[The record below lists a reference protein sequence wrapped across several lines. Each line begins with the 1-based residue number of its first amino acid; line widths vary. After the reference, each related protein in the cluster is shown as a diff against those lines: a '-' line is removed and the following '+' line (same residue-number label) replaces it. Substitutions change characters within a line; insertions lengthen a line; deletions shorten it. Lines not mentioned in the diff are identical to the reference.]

1 MIFFLKMENRRPYFK
16 MYLIAV
22 IMCSYTALTFGQ
34 TKTNTHNQVQF
45 VFDRLISVYGSSKTE
60 PKFEIVKKGKV
71 PIPPAKY
78 ISDGQPTIQIDEA
91 FYKICQTFGK
101 DSLNALAIVLSHELT
116 HHFNDHTF
124 CRDYGFANLNAVNPN
139 LKKTIGSASSN
150 ARKDKETEADI
161 KGFFFAAAA
170 GFEPHGLQEKLI
182 IKIYKAYNLT
192 DKQEN
197 YPSLQE
203 RIDLAQSADKKASE
217 LFNDFKNGLVALEN
231 KQYDVAIKCFESANG
246 KIPFRENLNNI
257 GVAKT
262 LKAIEK
268 LPIEDKSHPSRFVY
282 PLEVDFYSRLQNET
296 TRGGLD
302 DTNEEMEKLLK
313 DAQKDFEE
321 AIRLDPNFTKGYI
334 NLACVMDLLGD
345 PEGAISKVTKQL
357 LPKDKRESVDAQR
370 ILAIAYFHSNVKE
383 YQEKADAIWKQ
394 LGK

>member
-1 MIFFLKMENRRPYFK
+1 MENKRPYFK

-22 IMCSYTALTFGQ
+22 LMCSYTGLTFGQ
-34 TKTNTHNQVQF
+34 TNTNTHNQVQF
-45 VFDRLISVYGSSKTE
+45 VFDRLISVYGSAKTE
-60 PKFEIVKKGKV
+60 PKFIIVKKGKV
-71 PIPPAKY
+71 AIPPAKY
-78 ISDGQPTIQIDEA
+78 ISGGQPSIEIDEA

-101 DSLNALAIVLSHELT
+101 DSLNTLAIVLSHELT

-124 CRDYGFANLNAVNPN
+124 CRDYGFANLNTVKPN

-182 IKIYKAYNLT
+182 TKIYKVYNLENI
-192 DKQEN
+192 QEN

-217 LFNDFKNGLVALEN
+217 LYNDFKNGLVALEN

-257 GVAKT
+257 GVANTRKALI
-262 LKAIEK
+262 LKESSENEK
-268 LPIEDKSHPSRFVY
+268 LFPHRFLYPIEIENK
-282 PLEVDFYSRLQNET
+282 SRLSKEI
-296 TRGGLD
+296 TRGDLD
-302 DTNEEMEKLLK
+302 DTSEEMEKLLK
-313 DAQKDFEE
+313 DAQKNFEE
-321 AIRLDPNFTKGYI
+321 AIRLDPSFTKGYI
-334 NLACVMDLLGD
+334 NLACVLDLLGD

-357 LPKDKRESVDAQR
+357 LPKVERESIDAQR
-370 ILAIAYFHSNVKE
+370 ILAISYFHSNVKE
-383 YQEKADAIWKQ
+383 YQENAEEIWKQ

>member
-1 MIFFLKMENRRPYFK
+1 MIFYLKMENKRPYFK

-22 IMCSYTALTFGQ
+22 LMCSYTGLTFGQ
-34 TKTNTHNQVQF
+34 NNTNTNNQVQF
-45 VFDRLISVYGSSKTE
+45 VFDQLISVYGSAKTE

-78 ISDGQPTIQIDEA
+78 VTEGQPTIQIDEA

-124 CRDYGFANLNAVNPN
+124 CRDYGFANLNTVKPN

-182 IKIYKAYNLT
+182 TKIYKAYNLT
-192 DKQEN
+192 DIQEN

-203 RIDLAQSADKKASE
+203 RRDLAQSAEKKASE
-217 LFNDFKNGLVALEN
+217 LYNDFKNGLVALEN

-257 GVAKT
+257 GVAKARKALL
-262 LKAIEK
+262 LKVKTSEEYNF
-268 LPIEDKSHPSRFVY
+268 PNRFLY
-282 PLEVDFYSRLQNET
+282 PLEVENKSRLAQET
-296 TRGGLD
+296 TRSNND
-302 DTNEEMEKLLK
+302 RAQQMTELLLS
-313 DAQKDFEE
+313 AQKDFQE
-321 AIRLDPNFTKGYI
+321 AIRLDPKFTKGYI
-334 NLACVMDLLGD
+334 NLACVYELLGN
-345 PEGAISKVTKQL
+345 PEGAIGKIKELTLEKQ
-357 LPKDKRESVDAQR
+357 KTNDAQR
-370 ILAIAYFHSNVKE
+370 ILAIAYYHNN
-383 YQEKADAIWKQ
+383 QETNANSIWSALKI
-394 LGK
+394 

>member
-1 MIFFLKMENRRPYFK
+1 MENKRPYFK

-22 IMCSYTALTFGQ
+22 LMCSYTGLTFGQ
-34 TKTNTHNQVQF
+34 TNTNTHNQVQF
-45 VFDRLISVYGSSKTE
+45 VFDRLISVYGSAKTE
-60 PKFEIVKKGKV
+60 PKFIIVKKGKV
-71 PIPPAKY
+71 AIPPAKY

-101 DSLNALAIVLSHELT
+101 DSLNALTIVLSHELT

-124 CRDYGFANLNAVNPN
+124 CRDYGFANLNTVKPN

-182 IKIYKAYNLT
+182 IIIYKAYNLE
-192 DKQEN
+192 KIQEN

-217 LFNDFKNGLVALEN
+217 LYNDFKNGLVALEN

-257 GVAKT
+257 GVAKSRKALL
-262 LKAIEK
+262 LKEK
-268 LPIEDKSHPSRFVY
+268 TSEEYKFPNRFLY
-282 PLEVDFYSRLQNET
+282 PLEVENKSRLAQEN
-296 TRGGLD
+296 TRSNND
-302 DTNEEMEKLLK
+302 RAQQMTELLLS
-313 DAQKDFEE
+313 AQKDFQEV
-321 AIRLDPNFTKGYI
+321 IRLDPKFTKGYI
-334 NLACVMDLLGD
+334 NLACVYELLGKFNLALGTI
-345 PEGAISKVTKQL
+345 EELTKEQQNTN
-357 LPKDKRESVDAQR
+357 EAQR
-370 ILAIAYFHSNVKE
+370 ILAITYYYNNEEK
-383 YQEKADAIWKQ
+383 KADEIWKE
-394 LGK
+394 LKM

>member
-1 MIFFLKMENRRPYFK
+1 MIFYLKMENKRPYFK

-22 IMCSYTALTFGQ
+22 LMCSYTGLTFGQ
-34 TKTNTHNQVQF
+34 TNTNTHNQVQF
-45 VFDRLISVYGSSKTE
+45 VFDRLISVYGSAKTK
-60 PKFEIVKKGKV
+60 PKFIIVKKGKV
-71 PIPPAKY
+71 SIPPAKY

-91 FYKICQTFGK
+91 FYTICQTFGK

-124 CRDYGFANLNAVNPN
+124 CRDYGFANLNTVKPN

-182 IKIYKAYNLT
+182 TKIYKVYNLENI
-192 DKQEN
+192 QEN

-217 LFNDFKNGLVALEN
+217 LYIDFKNGLVAIEN

-257 GVAKT
+257 GVAKAMKALL
-262 LKAIEK
+262 LKVKTSEEYK
-268 LPIEDKSHPSRFVY
+268 FPNRFLY
-282 PLEVDFYSRLQNET
+282 PLEVENKSRLAQET
-296 TRGGLD
+296 TRSNND
-302 DTNEEMEKLLK
+302 RAQQMTELLLS
-313 DAQKDFEE
+313 AQKDFQE
-321 AIRLDPNFTKGYI
+321 AIRLDPKFTKGYI
-334 NLACVMDLLGD
+334 NLACVYELLGKYNLALGTI
-345 PEGAISKVTKQL
+345 EELTKEQQNTN
-357 LPKDKRESVDAQR
+357 EAQR
-370 ILAIAYFHSNVKE
+370 ILAITYYHNN
-383 YQEKADAIWKQ
+383 QETNANFIWSALKI
-394 LGK
+394 

>member
-1 MIFFLKMENRRPYFK
+1 MENKRSYFK
-16 MYLIAV
+16 MYLTAV
-22 IMCSYTALTFGQ
+22 LMCSYTSCTFGQ
-34 TKTNTHNQVQF
+34 TNTNTHNQVQF
-45 VFDRLISVYGSSKTE
+45 VFDRLISVYGSAKTE

-71 PIPPAKY
+71 AIPPAKY

-124 CRDYGFANLNAVNPN
+124 CRDYGFANLNAVKPN

-182 IKIYKAYNLT
+182 TKIYKVYNLENI
-192 DKQEN
+192 QEN

-217 LFNDFKNGLVALEN
+217 LYNDFKKGLVALEN
-231 KQYDVAIKCFESANG
+231 KQYDLAIKCFESANV

-257 GVAKT
+257 GVAKARKALL
-262 LKAIEK
+262 LKVKTSEECNF
-268 LPIEDKSHPSRFVY
+268 PNRFLY
-282 PLEVDFYSRLQNET
+282 PLEVENKSRLAQEI
-296 TRGGLD
+296 TRS
-302 DTNEEMEKLLK
+302 TNDRAQQMTELLLS
-313 DAQKDFEE
+313 AQKDFQE
-321 AIRLDPNFTKGYI
+321 AIRLDPKFTKGYI
-334 NLACVMDLLGD
+334 NLACVYELSGKYNL
-345 PEGAISKVTKQL
+345 AIGTIEELTKEQQNSN
-357 LPKDKRESVDAQR
+357 EAQR
-370 ILAIAYFHSNVKE
+370 ILAITYYHYNHEDNAKF
-383 YQEKADAIWKQ
+383 IWSALKM
-394 LGK
+394 

>member
-1 MIFFLKMENRRPYFK
+1 
-16 MYLIAV
+16 
-22 IMCSYTALTFGQ
+22 MCSCIGLTFGQ
-34 TKTNTHNQVQF
+34 TNTNTHNQVQF
-45 VFDRLISVYGSSKTE
+45 VFDRLISVYGSAKTE
-60 PKFEIVKKGKV
+60 PKFIIVKKGKV
-71 PIPPAKY
+71 AIPPAKY
-78 ISDGQPTIQIDEA
+78 ISDGQPKIEIDEA

-124 CRDYGFANLNAVNPN
+124 CRDYGFASLNTVKPT

-182 IKIYKAYNLT
+182 TKIYKVYNLENI
-192 DKQEN
+192 QEN

-217 LFNDFKNGLVALEN
+217 LYNDFKNGLVALEN

-257 GVAKT
+257 GVANTRKALM
-262 LKAIEK
+262 LKESSENEK
-268 LPIEDKSHPSRFVY
+268 LFPHRFLYPIEIENK
-282 PLEVDFYSRLQNET
+282 SRLSKEI
-296 TRGGLD
+296 TRGDLD
-302 DTNEEMEKLLK
+302 DTSEEMEKLLK
-313 DAQKDFEE
+313 DAQKKFEE
-321 AIRLDPNFTKGYI
+321 AIRLDPSFTKGYI
-334 NLACVMDLLGD
+334 NLACVLDLLED

-357 LPKDKRESVDAQR
+357 LPKGERESIDAQR
-370 ILAIAYFHSNVKE
+370 ILAISYFHSNVKE
-383 YQEKADAIWKQ
+383 YQEKAEEIWKQ
-394 LGK
+394 LNY

>member
-1 MIFFLKMENRRPYFK
+1 MIFYLKMENKRPYFK

-22 IMCSYTALTFGQ
+22 LMCSYTGLTFGQ
-34 TKTNTHNQVQF
+34 TNTNTQNQVQF
-45 VFDRLISVYGSSKTE
+45 VFDRLISVYGSAKTE
-60 PKFEIVKKGKV
+60 PKFIIVKKGKV

-78 ISDGQPTIQIDEA
+78 VTEGQPTIQIDEA

-101 DSLNALAIVLSHELT
+101 DSLNALSIVLSHELT

-182 IKIYKAYNLT
+182 TKIYKVYNLENI
-192 DKQEN
+192 QEN

-217 LFNDFKNGLVALEN
+217 LYNDFKNGLVALEN

-257 GVAKT
+257 GVAKAMKALL
-262 LKAIEK
+262 LKVKTSEEYK
-268 LPIEDKSHPSRFVY
+268 FPNRFLY
-282 PLEVDFYSRLQNET
+282 PLEVENKSRLAQET
-296 TRGGLD
+296 TRSNND
-302 DTNEEMEKLLK
+302 RAQQMNELLLS
-313 DAQKDFEE
+313 AQKDFQEV
-321 AIRLDPNFTKGYI
+321 IRLDSKFTKGYI
-334 NLACVMDLLGD
+334 NLACVYELLGKYNL
-345 PEGAISKVTKQL
+345 AIGTIEELTKEEQNF
-357 LPKDKRESVDAQR
+357 RDAKI
-370 ILAIAYFHSNVKE
+370 ILAIIYYHNNKE
-383 YQEKADAIWKQ
+383 IVANEIWGELKM
-394 LGK
+394 

>member
-1 MIFFLKMENRRPYFK
+1 MENKRPYFK

-22 IMCSYTALTFGQ
+22 LMCSYTGLTFGQ
-34 TKTNTHNQVQF
+34 TNTNTHNQVQF
-45 VFDRLISVYGSSKTE
+45 VFDRLISVYGSAKTK
-60 PKFEIVKKGKV
+60 PNFIIVKKGKV
-71 PIPPAKY
+71 AIPPAKY
-78 ISDGQPTIQIDEA
+78 ISDGQPTIKIDEA

-124 CRDYGFANLNAVNPN
+124 CRDYGFANLNTVKAN

-170 GFEPHGLQEKLI
+170 GFEPYGLQEKLI
-182 IKIYKAYNLT
+182 TKIYKAYNLT
-192 DKQEN
+192 DIQEN

-203 RIDLAQSADKKASE
+203 RRDLAQSAEKKASE
-217 LFNDFKNGLVALEN
+217 LYNEFKNGLVALEN

-262 LKAIEK
+262 RQALDLKEPNTIEK
-268 LPIEDKSHPSRFVY
+268 ASPERFLYPIEVENK
-282 PLEVDFYSRLQNET
+282 SRLNKEI
-296 TRGGLD
+296 TRSLD
-302 DTNEEMEKLLK
+302 DNSEVIEQLLK
-313 DAQKDFEE
+313 EAQKDFQE

-334 NLACVMDLLGD
+334 NLACTLDLLGD
-345 PEGAISKVTKQL
+345 PNGAISIITKQL
-357 LPKDKRESVDAQR
+357 LPKDKRETLNAQR
-370 ILAIAYFHSNVKE
+370 ILAIAYFHNN
-383 YQEKADAIWKQ
+383 QENKANPIWNELKM
-394 LGK
+394 

>member
-1 MIFFLKMENRRPYFK
+1 MENKRPYFK

-22 IMCSYTALTFGQ
+22 LMCSYSGLTFGQ
-34 TKTNTHNQVQF
+34 TNTNTHNQIQF
-45 VFDRLISVYGSSKTE
+45 VFDRLISVYGCAKTE
-60 PKFEIVKKGKV
+60 QKFKIVKKEKA

-78 ISDGQPTIQIDEA
+78 ISGGQPTIEIDEA

-124 CRDYGFANLNAVNPN
+124 CRDYGFANLNTVKPN

-192 DKQEN
+192 DIQEN

-262 LKAIEK
+262 RKALDLKVPDSFEKENPERFLYPTEIENKSRLSREITRSLDDNSEVIEQLLKA
-268 LPIEDKSHPSRFVY
+268 
-282 PLEVDFYSRLQNET
+282 
-296 TRGGLD
+296 
-302 DTNEEMEKLLK
+302 
-313 DAQKDFEE
+313 AQKDFQE

-334 NLACVMDLLGD
+334 NLACVLDLMGNYPKSIGTIL
-345 PEGAISKVTKQL
+345 E
-357 LPKDKRESVDAQR
+357 LPKDKQNTTWAKR
-370 ILAIAYFHSNVKE
+370 ILAIAYFHDK
-383 YQEKADAIWKQ
+383 QENKANAIWNELKM
-394 LGK
+394 

>member
-1 MIFFLKMENRRPYFK
+1 MIFYLKMENKRFYFK

-22 IMCSYTALTFGQ
+22 LMCSYTGLTFGQ
-34 TKTNTHNQVQF
+34 TNTHNQVQF
-45 VFDRLISVYGSSKTE
+45 VFDRLISVYGSAKTE
-60 PKFEIVKKGKV
+60 PKFKIVKKGKV
-71 PIPPAKY
+71 AIPPAKY
-78 ISDGQPTIQIDEA
+78 ISDGLPTIQIDEA

-124 CRDYGFANLNAVNPN
+124 CRDYGFANLNAENPN

-182 IKIYKAYNLT
+182 TKIYKVYNLENI
-192 DKQEN
+192 QEN

-217 LFNDFKNGLVALEN
+217 LYNDFKNGLVALEN

-262 LKAIEK
+262 LKALDLKVPDSFEKENPERFLYPTEIENK
-268 LPIEDKSHPSRFVY
+268 
-282 PLEVDFYSRLQNET
+282 SRLSREI
-296 TRGGLD
+296 TRGDLD
-302 DTNEEMEKLLK
+302 DNSEEIEKLLK
-313 DAQKDFEE
+313 EAQKDFQE
-321 AIRLDPNFTKGYI
+321 AIRLDPSFTKGYI
-334 NLACVMDLLGD
+334 NLACVLDLLGNY
-345 PEGAISKVTKQL
+345 PKSIGTILE
-357 LPKDKRESVDAQR
+357 LPKDKQNTTWAKR
-370 ILAIAYFHSNVKE
+370 ILAIAYFHDK
-383 YQEKADAIWKQ
+383 QENKANAIWNELKM
-394 LGK
+394 

>member
-1 MIFFLKMENRRPYFK
+1 MIFYLKMENKRPYFK

-22 IMCSYTALTFGQ
+22 LMCSYTGLTFGQ
-34 TKTNTHNQVQF
+34 TNTNTHNQVQF
-45 VFDRLISVYGSSKTE
+45 VFDRLISVYGSAKTE
-60 PKFEIVKKGKV
+60 PKFKIVKKGKV
-71 PIPPAKY
+71 AIPPAKY

-124 CRDYGFANLNAVNPN
+124 CRDYGFANLNTVKPN

-182 IKIYKAYNLT
+182 TKIYKVYNLENI
-192 DKQEN
+192 QEN

-217 LFNDFKNGLVALEN
+217 LYNDFKNGLVALEN

-257 GVAKT
+257 GVAKSRKALL
-262 LKAIEK
+262 LKVKTSEEYNF
-268 LPIEDKSHPSRFVY
+268 PNRFLY
-282 PLEVDFYSRLQNET
+282 PLEVENKSRLAQET
-296 TRGGLD
+296 TRSNND
-302 DTNEEMEKLLK
+302 RAQQMTQLLLS
-313 DAQKDFEE
+313 AQKDFQE
-321 AIRLDPNFTKGYI
+321 AIRLDPKFTKGYI
-334 NLACVMDLLGD
+334 NLTCVYELLGKYNLALGTI
-345 PEGAISKVTKQL
+345 EELTKEEQNSIEA
-357 LPKDKRESVDAQR
+357 RRV
-370 ILAIAYFHSNVKE
+370 LAIIFYYNKSEN
-383 YQEKADAIWKQ
+383 KANEIWSELKM
-394 LGK
+394 